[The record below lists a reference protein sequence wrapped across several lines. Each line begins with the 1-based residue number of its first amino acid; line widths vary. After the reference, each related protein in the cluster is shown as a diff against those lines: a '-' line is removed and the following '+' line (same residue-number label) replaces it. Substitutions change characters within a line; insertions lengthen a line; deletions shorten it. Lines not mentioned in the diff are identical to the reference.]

1 MPRRWITLP
10 FLLCAALAG
19 PLSAQRMKLPLS
31 LKELEARVAKDSL
44 DPAAHYNVALAYWN
58 EKRYDDVER
67 ELKLAAAMDP
77 KFAEAYLALAFLPY
91 ARRPK
96 LWNEKYEDKVPQ
108 ELKAAAEESD
118 RMYRRAFLVSPL
130 VDMRIIGAASPRSGG
145 GSVVGGFYDFYFQ
158 SFDDVMEGNY
168 EQAYGRFV
176 RMHRERRLAGPGQPK
191 LPLSFRWFEALAAAH
206 TKRYDEAAESF
217 QMLIDQSIADERK
230 LEEKELVRIP
240 LRTNEYR
247 YFLATVRQAA
257 GQKDKALELFQQVL
271 EADIGLYMAHVQ
283 RANIYES
290 DRRYAEALEE
300 RQRAINANPDD
311 PSLLTDLGVTLGKS
325 GKWQEAEETL
335 KQAAEANPRDP
346 RPYFWMG
353 LCQVEQGKSAEAKA
367 SLTRFVATAPSR
379 WETQINLANQRLAR
393 LN

>member
-1 MPRRWITLP
+1 MPRRWIALP

-19 PLSAQRMKLPLS
+19 PLWAQRMKLPLS

>member
-1 MPRRWITLP
+1 MPRRWIALP

-108 ELKAAAEESD
+108 ELKAAVEESD

-168 EQAYGRFV
+168 EQAYGRFA

-191 LPLSFRWFEALAAAH
+191 LPLSFRWFAALAAAH

-217 QMLIDQSIADERK
+217 QMLIVQSLADERK
-230 LEEKELVRIP
+230 LEEEELVRIP

-257 GQKDKALELFQQVL
+257 GEKEKALELFQGVL

-353 LCQVEQGKSAEAKA
+353 LCQVEQGKRAEAKA

-379 WETQINLANQRLAR
+379 WEAQINLANQRLAR

>member
-1 MPRRWITLP
+1 MSRRWIALP

-108 ELKAAAEESD
+108 ELKAAVEESD

-168 EQAYGRFV
+168 EQAYGRFA

-230 LEEKELVRIP
+230 LEEEELVRIP

-257 GQKDKALELFQQVL
+257 GEKEKALELFQGVL

-335 KQAAEANPRDP
+335 KQAAEANLRDP

-353 LCQVEQGKSAEAKA
+353 LCQVEQGKRAEAKA

-379 WETQINLANQRLAR
+379 WEPQINLANQRLAR

>member
-1 MPRRWITLP
+1 MPRRWIALP

>member
-108 ELKAAAEESD
+108 ELKAAAEESN

-379 WETQINLANQRLAR
+379 WEAQINLANQRLAR

>member
-1 MPRRWITLP
+1 MPRRWIALP

-108 ELKAAAEESD
+108 ELKAAVEESD

-145 GSVVGGFYDFYFQ
+145 GAVVGGFYDFYFQ

-230 LEEKELVRIP
+230 LEEEELVRIP

-257 GQKDKALELFQQVL
+257 GQKEKALELFQGVL

-346 RPYFWMG
+346 RPFFWMG
-353 LCQVEQGKSAEAKA
+353 LCQVEQGKRDEAKA

-379 WETQINLANQRLAR
+379 WEAQINLANQRLAR

>member
-1 MPRRWITLP
+1 MMRRLWFALP
-10 FLLCAALAG
+10 LVLAAGLVR
-19 PLSAQRMKLPLS
+19 PVEAQRIKLPLS
-31 LKELEARVAKDSL
+31 LKELEARARTDSL
-44 DPAAHYNVALAYWN
+44 DPAAHYNVSLAYWN

-77 KFAEAYLALAFLPY
+77 KFAESYLALAFLPY

-96 LWNEKYEDKVPQ
+96 LWNEEYQNKVPQ
-108 ELKAAAEESD
+108 EFKAAVEESD
-118 RMYRRAFLVSPL
+118 RMYRRAFLVNPL
-130 VDMRIIGAASPRSGG
+130 VDMRIIGAASPRSSSG
-145 GSVVGGFYDFYFQ
+145 VVGSFYDLYFQ
-158 SFDDVMEGNY
+158 SFDDVLVGNY
-168 EQAYGRFV
+168 EEAYGRFV

-206 TKRYDEAAESF
+206 TKRYDEAAASF
-217 QMLIDQSIADERK
+217 QLLIDQSLELERK
-230 LEEKELVRIP
+230 LEEKELIQIP

-257 GQKDKALELFQQVL
+257 GEKEQALELFQGVL

-311 PSLLTDLGVTLGKS
+311 PSLLTDLGVTLGKA

-335 KQAAEANPRDP
+335 KQAADANPRDP
-346 RPYFWMG
+346 RPFFWMG
-353 LCQVEQGKSAEAKA
+353 LCQVEQGKRDEAKA

-379 WETQINLANQRLAR
+379 WEAQINLANQRLAR